1 MAIQSVTVFI
11 DPAIWF
17 ANDDGTMDELCEY
30 DFDATGEVFE
40 FEAKFADG
48 FTKIELDDD

>member
-1 MAIQSVTVFI
+1 MLLWYLPPFWSV
-11 DPAIWF
+11 
-17 ANDDGTMDELCEY
+17 DDLTMY

-40 FEAKFADG
+40 FEAKFEDG